1 MKDTPDVAWTSR
13 KIRTETCRLK
23 IAGLLEKVPWERLPW
38 GGGNRNQA
46 VTGRVSSV
54 RSGDVETGKATLCE
68 GFGWREADCRR
79 AGLRRAGRGT
89 LRGEAQLSGGREGR
103 AEHLQ
108 ILCWSFF
115 FFSGNAGFSLTW

>member
-13 KIRTETCRLK
+13 KIRIETCHLE
-23 IAGLLEKVPWERLPW
+23 IAGLLENVPWERLPW

-46 VTGRVSSV
+46 VTGRVCSV

-79 AGLRRAGRGT
+79 AGLRRAGGGT

-108 ILCWSFF
+108 ILFWSFF
-115 FFSGNAGFSLTW
+115 FFSGNAEFSLTR